1 MRNSEGKRHR
11 DDGANRR
18 DYGAVSA
25 GGGDSWAF
33 QRQLGWV
40 FEKGL
45 NTADPKSILFSPDEL
60 LALFETIHVD
70 LNAMVVS
77 FRAFH
82 SQWEPTLGS
91 LEKSGRFLPR
101 E

>member
-1 MRNSEGKRHR
+1 MKESVTEMMAQIDAIMALYQQEVGVRGRFNG
-11 DDGANRR
+11 
-18 DYGAVSA
+18 
-25 GGGDSWAF
+25 
-33 QRQLGWV
+33 QLGWV

-91 LEKSGRFLPR
+91 LEKSGRFLPC